1 MKLNHGI
8 GGHMNKF
15 LGIILGTLL
24 VSLSFSPLLA
34 DSVPNTVYTFKMK
47 DIDGKTVS
55 LAKYKGKVLLIVN
68 VASKCGHTPQYA
80 GLEKL
85 YEKYKDK
92 GFVILGFPCNQFR
105 EQEPGTDA
113 DIKTFCTTR
122 YNVTF
127 PLFDKIEVNGDNSN
141 PLYQFLKTDLP
152 DPDGKLDI
160 GWNFTKFLI
169 DRQGHPI
176 KRIMTKVEPEDF
188 DADIQAAVSK

>member
-1 MKLNHGI
+1 
-8 GGHMNKF
+8 MNKF